1 MTSCTPKNPIGD
13 RTSRS
18 LATSFPAGLT
28 WFTRMVRR
36 VAIGGL
42 ALLAVPAIVVPTD
55 AIAQTRPSQLEMAQL
70 PRYCWGQYVKE
81 LAGQPGYSIQNCG
94 GGMNHYCSGLT
105 YMMRANKPGIPRA
118 QKVDNLIHARK
129 EIIYTLDRVTPNC
142 PILGD
147 IQLADQRLRVMETS
161 VGIKPP
167 K

>member
-1 MTSCTPKNPIGD
+1 MNFAASTNSIS
-13 RTSRS
+13 SRAS
-18 LATSFPAGLT
+18 GSILARFRAGVT
-28 WFTRMVRR
+28 WYAPVLRR
-36 VAIGGL
+36 VVISGL
-42 ALLAVPAIVVPTD
+42 ALLAVPVIVAPPD
-55 AIAQTRPSQLEMAQL
+55 AIAQTQPTQLEMAQL

-129 EIIYTLDRVTPNC
+129 EIIYTMDRVTPNC

-147 IQLADQRLRVMETS
+147 IRLADQRLRIMEIS